1 MFLFLLS
8 SFGLRPQAFH
18 RPQAFRLRAS
28 TPQILAYKNMYRRAD
43 TREVD
48 VQILAY
54 KNMYMTARVRK
65 KIPLREDLKNV
76 REDVAREINKLRE
89 AVDQGQTPVDEI
101 FMCFVTGKKLED
113 GQTLHSVFGEELD
126 RIRCV
131 NVTAVW
137 NMNEDALPLHVRGLN
152 ERINLLD
159 LRLQQV
165 LDKLSLFGMVRE
177 AGPRQMSPSSI
188 QYYPAYVD
196 VLTPDHPPGLK
207 PPLQSASRLGDL
219 PASGR

>member
-137 NMNEDALPLHVRGLN
+137 NMSEDALPLQVRGLN
-152 ERINLLD
+152 ERINLMD

-165 LDKLSLFGMVRE
+165 LEKLE

-188 QYYPAYVD
+188 QYHPAYVD

>member
-1 MFLFLLS
+1 
-8 SFGLRPQAFH
+8 
-18 RPQAFRLRAS
+18 
-28 TPQILAYKNMYRRAD
+28 MYRLAD

-101 FMCFVTGKKLED
+101 FMCFVTGKKLKD

-165 LDKLSLFGMVRE
+165 HLLDLRLQQVLDKLSLFGMVRE

-188 QYYPAYVD
+188 QDHPAYVD

>member
-1 MFLFLLS
+1 MDS
-8 SFGLRPQAFH
+8 CV
-18 RPQAFRLRAS
+18 
-28 TPQILAYKNMYRRAD
+28 
-43 TREVD
+43 VD
-48 VQILAY
+48 VQIHSY
-54 KNMYMTARVRK
+54 KKMYMTTQVQKTIRFD
-65 KIPLREDLKNV
+65 EDLKKL

-137 NMNEDALPLHVRGLN
+137 NMSEDALPLQVRGLN
-152 ERINLLD
+152 ERINLMD

-165 LDKLSLFGMVRE
+165 LEKLE

-188 QYYPAYVD
+188 QYHPAYVD

>member
-1 MFLFLLS
+1 M
-8 SFGLRPQAFH
+8 
-18 RPQAFRLRAS
+18 
-28 TPQILAYKNMYRRAD
+28 
-43 TREVD
+43 
-48 VQILAY
+48 QILAY

-65 KIPLREDLKNV
+65 KIPLREDFKNV

-101 FMCFVTGKKLED
+101 FMCFVTGQKLED

-152 ERINLLD
+152 ERINLLDLRLQQVHLLD

>member
-1 MFLFLLS
+1 MNSCF
-8 SFGLRPQAFH
+8 
-18 RPQAFRLRAS
+18 
-28 TPQILAYKNMYRRAD
+28 
-43 TREVD
+43 VD
-48 VQILAY
+48 VQIHAF
-54 KNMYMTARVRK
+54 KKKYMMAQVRK
-65 KIPLREDLKNV
+65 KIGIDEDLKKL
-76 REDVAREINKLRE
+76 REEVAREIDNLRE
-89 AVDQGQTPVDEI
+89 AVDKGKTPVEEICMCFDIGPLLVDGQT
-101 FMCFVTGKKLED
+101 LR
-113 GQTLHSVFGEELD
+113 QTLHSVFGEELD

-165 LDKLSLFGMVRE
+165 LEKLSLFGMVRE

-188 QYYPAYVD
+188 QYHPAYVD